1 MKRER
6 NYSLFSDKSWAFWHY
21 DGRRREFRGW
31 SREEFYAAQE
41 KHWKRAG
48 RSVLTSQSIYE
59 YRRKK
64 IAIFA
69 EIPYEYHKGRYQRRS
84 DNVVLYIAVRPG
96 GIAQVFTHDPLLVDY
111 LTKKYNKHFANK

>member
-6 NYSLFSDKSWAFWHY
+6 NCRLFEDKSWAFGHF

-31 SREEFYAAQE
+31 SREEFEAMRK
-41 KHWKRAG
+41 KHWERAG
-48 RSVLTSQSIYE
+48 RSIRNSQYIYE

-84 DNVVLYIAVRPG
+84 DNVVFYIAVRPG
-96 GIAQVFTHDPLLVDY
+96 GIAQVFTHDPILVAY